1 MQVSSLLVVL
11 SKYEGII
18 ASAGG
23 SGVAAALRDL
33 RQLFTGNES
42 DSAIP
47 LLNKLIKQRD
57 QQCPGPGTN
66 APEVASLRETLT
78 KLEELLRA
86 AESKKAA
93 DDVAR
98 VAALLE
104 GCAQASVA
112 ELVSEARGW
121 LAFPA
126 KPKSKSG
133 RTTGNKKVPAPAVAS
148 VSPAQYA
155 AELKDASSDNVK
167 FDAIIQRLGTDR
179 AVKKDDMR
187 EVARLYL
194 GFEINKRKGR
204 ADALA
209 AIVDKQAV
217 EARQD
222 ARGSLLDRLKP
233 W

>member
-11 SKYEGII
+11 SKYEGIV
-18 ASAGG
+18 SLTSG
-23 SGVAAALRDL
+23 SNEAAALRDI
-33 RQLFTGNES
+33 RQLFTGNEAE
-42 DSAIP
+42 SAIP
-47 LLNKLIKQRD
+47 FLNKLIKQRD
-57 QQCPGPGTN
+57 QRGRGTN
-66 APEVASLRETLT
+66 APQVANLREWLT

-93 DDVAR
+93 DDVAKL
-98 VAALLE
+98 AALLE
-104 GCAQASVA
+104 GCSQASVA
-112 ELVSEARGW
+112 ELVNEARGW
-121 LAFPA
+121 LASPA

-133 RTTGNKKVPAPAVAS
+133 STTGRKSPGPAIES
-148 VSPAQYA
+148 ISPAQYA
-155 AELKDASSDNVK
+155 AELKGASCDNVR
-167 FDAIIQRLGTDR
+167 FDALVTRLGADR
-179 AVKKDDMR
+179 GIKKDDMR

-194 GFEINKRKGR
+194 GFEINKKKGR
-204 ADALA
+204 ANSLA